1 MIPMQRS
8 DLKTAIRAVP
18 SLLEMTGEPR
28 NAYLTV
34 LQGGTVGR
42 TYRLGPGRLIV
53 GRAADCDVVI
63 DDDGV
68 SRRHGL
74 LVVTTDSEVTIEDL
88 GSTNGTMVDGQ
99 PCDVLTLNGG
109 ERLQFGSET
118 IFKFEFRDRIEEQF
132 ATYLY
137 ESATQDHL
145 TGVFN
150 KQFLRNQLPVEFAWH
165 TRHNHP
171 LSLIFIDIDHFK
183 QVNDDAGHLVGD
195 AVLRDVAARCKEA
208 ARTEDVF
215 VRYGGEEFVC
225 LLRQTNV
232 GKATVVAERMRRAVE
247 EHVFDFNTGAKSGK
261 IKVTISA
268 GVAEI
273 RENATDPHTLLTDA
287 DLRLYQAKRKGRNCV
302 ETAPGCQANDS
313 DDQAIAEQP

>member
-1 MIPMQRS
+1 MSRS
-8 DLKTAIRAVP
+8 DAETAIRPVP
-18 SLLEMTGEPR
+18 NLLEQAPGPN

-34 LQGGTVGR
+34 LQGTSVGR

-74 LVVTTDSEVTIEDL
+74 LVVTMDGEVTVEDL
-88 GSTNGTMVDGQ
+88 GSTNGTLVDGQ
-99 PCDVLTLNGG
+99 HCDVLTLHGG

-118 IFKFEFRDRIEEQF
+118 IFKLEFRDQIEEQF

-165 TRHNHP
+165 TRHQHP

-183 QVNDDAGHLVGD
+183 QVNDEFGHLIGD
-195 AVLRDVAARCKEA
+195 AVLRDIATRCRDA

-225 LLRQTNV
+225 LLRQTDV
-232 GKATVVAERMRRAVE
+232 EKATVVAERMRCAVE
-247 EHVFDFNTGAKSGK
+247 EHVFEFDTGAKSGQVR
-261 IKVTISA
+261 VTISA

-273 RENATDPHTLLTDA
+273 RENATDSHTLLTDA

-302 ETAPGCQANDS
+302 ESAPGCRISCGN
-313 DDQAIAEQP
+313 

>member
-1 MIPMQRS
+1 MRNPMLRADDQ
-8 DLKTAIRAVP
+8 TAVRPVP
-18 SLLEMTGEPR
+18 SLSEVTGEPR
-28 NAYLTV
+28 NAYLTI
-34 LQGGTVGR
+34 LQGASVGR
-42 TYRLGPGRLIV
+42 IYRLGPGRLLV

-74 LVVTTDSEVTIEDL
+74 IVVTMDGEVTVEDL
-88 GSTNGTMVDGQ
+88 GSTNGTVVNGQ
-99 PCDVLTLNGG
+99 RCDVLTLNGG

-118 IFKFEFRDRIEEQF
+118 VFKFEFRDRIEEQF

-150 KQFLRNQLPVEFAWH
+150 RQFLRNQLPVEFAWH
-165 TRHNHP
+165 TRHKHP

-183 QVNDDAGHLVGD
+183 QVNDEFGHLIGD
-195 AVLRDVAARCKEA
+195 AVLRDVAATCRDA

-225 LLRQTNV
+225 LLRQTDV
-232 GKATVVAERMRRAVE
+232 AKATVVAERIRRAIE
-247 EHVFDFNTGAKSGK
+247 EHVFEFGTGTKSVQ
-261 IKVTISA
+261 ISVTISA

-287 DLRLYQAKRKGRNCV
+287 DLRLYQAKHKGRNCV
-302 ETAPGCQANDS
+302 ESAPGCQA
-313 DDQAIAEQP
+313 DDPH